1 LNSSTGLGFDSNGSV
16 LGDGFFGDVFYG
28 TLDWSSPFNTA
39 LPRTM
44 SNNEYFYGYWGT
56 DSYVRVI
63 DAATGAMK
71 WEYQWDEGTGASA
84 TNCYTQ
90 NYRQRQCNFKVIES
104 PSDGGLVVCGN
115 AGFNMDDAYL
125 AKLRPCDQFATYT
138 NLSLDANGEYH
149 ITTNTTWNTNRTI
162 KGKIVIDAGKTL
174 TINGGA
180 VIRFADT
187 RQVGITTN
195 ITVMPGAGL
204 QVSGSAILTSL
215 QYCPYSMW
223 DGIIV
228 LGNPA
233 VIQTPSN
240 QGTVSMSN
248 SSIRNAM
255 TGILA
260 GNVADPMAPYAGTPT
275 QQGGRVFLTNVT
287 FRNNL
292 HDVVLHPYTS
302 LYPVPPNSPDYT
314 PTHVT
319 SCTFETTG
327 PLNYYWLTPQVHVW
341 ANGYPRLRVLGS
353 TFRNTS
359 GLNPATPN
367 LWGKGLVVQQGSS
380 QVIVNSSSVGCTF
393 QNLSCGLY
401 FDNTVAS
408 KTLALRNAT
417 FSGCGAGAYVAGTA
431 VATLVTNSFTV
442 PDLDVSS
449 MAGLTAAYGL
459 YVDQCTGFG
468 YENNDFDGP
477 GPLATDPSVGAVF
490 NATGPASNVYY
501 NNRFDGF
508 STGTIIMG
516 SNDGPV
522 PDDGLHIKCNDYSQ
536 TTANQIDVAF
546 TTSSVTVGDQQ
557 GSLIGLDGPAGN
569 TFRPNYSCVTP
580 GPNTEEHFEVDI
592 GGINT
597 FNYVHH
603 APLTTVQLVPE
614 CAASPIVPAGLG
626 TWYTNSTL
634 SYTKSQACP
643 NSFLVDGG
651 GEEMFVAAAAE
662 SEGLVLREVYEDW
675 KDGGDT
681 EGLKAFVADPNH
693 DSYALRNQLMLLA
706 PKVSDEVWVS
716 VFNRVP
722 SMNPWHMAQALIA
735 NSPLSAESYHLMEAS
750 ELVPY
755 YQQLVADAQ
764 NGSVNMQSIMESELA
779 HFHQQKA
786 SALHA
791 LTSEA
796 LLDSV
801 PGGLGSALLALELYP
816 LHAYDHDA
824 LALAVHNG
832 DLGTA
837 NALVDQGL
845 SEGLIPEY
853 YEVQELL
860 LGTLENGQGMHV
872 LDAGQVQ
879 NLEAIADME
888 VYGSAHAKAWLRS
901 LGHATEVERIVL
913 PHSTRSLAAV
923 NGANVA
929 EQMVAL
935 QVQPNPND
943 GHAVVAVRIP
953 AGVEHATIK
962 VWDPIGRL
970 VAEKLIAGGQ
980 PLVDLPTLQV
990 SGLYVA
996 VLYLDGVLAQTAKFQ
1011 VVR

>member
-1 LNSSTGLGFDSNGSV
+1 MTFDSNGGATDVPGGGGLLGIMDWVNPLSV
-16 LGDGFFGDVFYG
+16 NF
-28 TLDWSSPFNTA
+28 
-39 LPRTM
+39 PRTI
-44 SNNEYFYGYWGT
+44 SALDYFYGYWGT

-63 DAATGAMK
+63 DPATGTMK
-71 WEYQWDEGTGASA
+71 WEYQWDEGTGATA
-84 TNCYTQ
+84 ANCYTA

-125 AKLRPCDQFATYT
+125 AKLRPCDEFATY
-138 NLSLDANGEYH
+138 SSEVDDLDQNGEYH
-149 ITTNTTWNTNRTI
+149 FTGSNPVWNTNKVL

-174 TINGGA
+174 TINSGA

-195 ITVMPGAGL
+195 ITVMPGGGL

-215 QYCPYSMW
+215 QNCPYSMW

-255 TGILA
+255 SGILA

-327 PLNYYWLTPQVHVW
+327 PLNYNWLTPQVHVW

-359 GLNPATPN
+359 GLNPTTPN

-393 QNLSCGLY
+393 QNLSYGLY

-449 MAGLTAAYGL
+449 MAGLTAAYGM

-477 GPLATDPSVGAVF
+477 GSSAVNPTVGAVF
-490 NATGPASNVYY
+490 NSTGPASNIYY
-501 NNRFDGF
+501 NNRFDGLF
-508 STGTIIMG
+508 TGTIVMG
-516 SNDGPV
+516 SNDGPAFN
-522 PDDGLHIKCNDYSQ
+522 DGLHIKCNDYSQ
-536 TTANQIDVAF
+536 VVDNQFDVAF
-546 TTSSVTVGDQQ
+546 TDVGVTVGDQQ
-557 GSLIGLDGPAGN
+557 GASINQASPAGN
-569 TFRPNYSCVTP
+569 TFSPNYTCITLGS
-580 GPNTEEHFEVDI
+580 NTEEHLDVAL
-592 GGINT
+592 GVINT

-603 APLTTVQLVPE
+603 APLASVQVVPE
-614 CAASPIVPAGLG
+614 CATDPPIVRTGIG
-626 TWYTNSTL
+626 SWYTNSTFL
-634 SYTKSQACP
+634 YSKNAACP
-643 NSFLVDGG
+643 NTLLIDGEG
-651 GEEMFVAAAAE
+651 GESMMAAGAQAQ
-662 SEGLVLREVYEDW
+662 EGILRVVYDGW

-681 EGLKAFVADPNH
+681 EGLLEYVGDPSH
-693 DSYALRNQLMLLA
+693 DSYAVRNELMLVA
-706 PKVSDEVWVS
+706 PQVSDEVWKA
-716 VFNRVP
+716 VFERMADL
-722 SMNPWHMAQALIA
+722 SPWHVAQALIA
-735 NSPLSAESYHLMEAS
+735 NSPINAETYQLMVASGLS
-750 ELVPY
+750 PY
-755 YQQLVADAQ
+755 YRQLVEDAQ
-764 NGSVNMQSIMESELA
+764 NGGVNMQSIMESELA
-779 HFHQQKA
+779 YFHQQKA
-786 SALHA
+786 SAIHA
-791 LTSEA
+791 LTTAA

-801 PGGLGSALLALELYP
+801 PGGLDSALLALELNP
-816 LHAYDHDA
+816 LHTYDQDA
-824 LALAVHNG
+824 LALAVHSG

-837 NALVDQGL
+837 SDLVDQGL
-845 SEGLIPEY
+845 SQGLIPEF
-853 YEVQELL
+853 YEVQQLV
-860 LGTLENGQGMHV
+860 LGSLQNGQGMHDG
-872 LDAGQVQ
+872 DAGQVQ
-879 NLEAIADME
+879 QLEAIADMD

-913 PHSTRSLAAV
+913 PLSTRSLAIV
-923 NGANVA
+923 NGAHVA
-929 EQMVAL
+929 ESMVAM

-953 AGVEHATIK
+953 EGVEHATIK
-962 VWDPIGRL
+962 VWDPMGRL
-970 VAEKLIAGGQ
+970 VAEKAIVGGQ
-980 PLVDLPTLQV
+980 PLVDLPTMRV
-990 SGLYVA
+990 SGLYFA
-996 VLYLDGVLAQTAKFQ
+996 VLYLDGVQAATGKFQ
-1011 VVR
+1011 VAR